1 MPPAKKICRRS
12 EDAQNFDGEE
22 NFVSWINLPDELWL
36 SILRLL
42 TSSTLVAVNIPI
54 FHPKVSKKSN
64 SGNITIETMNSLLR
78 TRQWNSRDGT
88 NIQNPFSL
96 EKVTSETRRSSQNA
110 KRLSLEQ
117 ISCIIILAL
126 ILIYS
131 KL

>member
-1 MPPAKKICRRS
+1 
-12 EDAQNFDGEE
+12 
-22 NFVSWINLPDELWL
+22 
-36 SILRLL
+36 
-42 TSSTLVAVNIPI
+42 
-54 FHPKVSKKSN
+54 
-64 SGNITIETMNSLLR
+64 MNSLLR

-96 EKVTSETRRSSQNA
+96 EKVTSETKGSELSSQNA

-117 ISCIIILAL
+117 ISGIILLAL